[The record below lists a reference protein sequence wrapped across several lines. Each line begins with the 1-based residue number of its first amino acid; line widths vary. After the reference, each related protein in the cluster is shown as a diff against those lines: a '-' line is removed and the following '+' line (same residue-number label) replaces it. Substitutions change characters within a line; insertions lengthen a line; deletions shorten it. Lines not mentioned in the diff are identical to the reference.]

1 MRKAFAAAAGAL
13 ALVGLAGSTQAE
25 GNLAAGPPTDL
36 NVAITTTPNGPVV
49 KPTSF
54 DIVTGKYYRLNV
66 TFAGPDT
73 DPDWRL
79 EVNELLSNSH
89 VRVMTIGGIELHIQG
104 MPFRAVEFD
113 GAGTVQF
120 SFVVIRPGNYPYIVG
135 DNPGAMGLPVG
146 TPGQADPNRRAIG
159 MFVVK

>member
-1 MRKAFAAAAGAL
+1 MKQYALAAAVAL
-13 ALVGLAGSTQAE
+13 ALSLPPAVTQAE

-36 NVAITTTPNGPVV
+36 TVTITTTPNGPVV
-49 KPTSF
+49 APTSF
-54 DIVTGKYYRLNV
+54 GMVTGKYYRLNV
-66 TFAGPDT
+66 TFDGADT

-89 VRVMTIGGIELHIQG
+89 VRVLTVARIEPHIQG
-104 MPFRAVEFD
+104 MPFRAIEFD
-113 GAGTVQF
+113 GHGTVQF

-146 TPGQADPNRRAIG
+146 TPGVRDPNRRAIE
-159 MFVVK
+159 MFTVK

>member
-1 MRKAFAAAAGAL
+1 MRKYLASAATAAAL
-13 ALVGLAGSTQAE
+13 LGLAASSQAE

-36 NVAITTTPNGPVV
+36 VVTITTTPNGPVV
-49 KPTSF
+49 SPASF
-54 DIVTGKYYRLNV
+54 DMVTGKYYRLNF

-79 EVNELLSNSH
+79 EVNDLLANSH

-104 MPFRAVEFD
+104 MPFRALEFD

-120 SFVVIRPGNYPYIVG
+120 SFVVIRPGNYPFIVG

-146 TPGQADPNRRAIG
+146 TPGQADPSRRAIG
-159 MFVVK
+159 MFQVK